1 MKKRII
7 GLMLALGM
15 ITSLLASC
23 SQPESEQGTSE
34 PDAPA
39 ESSEGT
45 EDAAASFEGIE
56 VNLGLSSGPQS
67 DDLVNY
73 LPDFEEATGMTVSVE
88 SVAES
93 GYLQKLLLSLSGN
106 EATYDVFMSSNS
118 MWGQIL
124 DPGWAEPLNAYIDDP
139 AKTDP
144 VWKDGLSE
152 SMHDIVVRDGMRY
165 GVTYQM
171 GTNILYYNK
180 AMLADAGLD
189 PENPP
194 ETLAEVLEAAEQ
206 IYDPEN
212 EKYGI
217 VFRGTREQNQNT
229 FLWVMLWFS
238 QGGDWYNVPD
248 SPNIAVLDRPE
259 AAAATQFF
267 ADFHQYAPDGIA
279 NYGWEDSMLAF
290 QQGKAAMWID
300 TNSIAGNVLDPE
312 ASAVYEDVGFLTLDE
327 GKTIGSPWVFM
338 MAANSQVKDAA
349 WQLMQYLTGFDV
361 TWGQTMSGV
370 NTAPAR
376 SDVLGHADIGE
387 YIHPE
392 LASAAV
398 KGLENAAPI
407 YFPVLAQTAEI
418 RAELAVAISD
428 VAAGNLSAEEA
439 MINTNNTIIEILE
452 RDGLTDLMDN

>member
-1 MKKRII
+1 MMKKRLIALTLI
-7 GLMLALGM
+7 LA
-15 ITSLLASC
+15 ITVGALSSCGDSASTDGGEAT
-23 SQPESEQGTSE
+23 STDDTAGQPAQDVE
-34 PDAPA
+34 
-39 ESSEGT
+39 
-45 EDAAASFEGIE
+45 I
-56 VNLGLSSGPQS
+56 NLGLSSGPQS

-73 LPDFEEATGMTVSVE
+73 MDAFEEETGMSVSIE

-139 AKTDP
+139 EKTDP
-144 VWKDGLSE
+144 EWKAGFSE
-152 SMHDIVVRDGMRY
+152 SMLDIVNRDGERY
-165 GVTYQM
+165 AVTYQM

-189 PENPP
+189 PESPP
-194 ETLAEVLEAAEQ
+194 TTLEEVLEVAEQ
-206 IYDPEN
+206 VYDPEN

-229 FLWVMLWFS
+229 FLWVMLWFA

-259 AAAATQFF
+259 AIAATQIF
-267 ADFHQYAPDGIA
+267 ADFHQFAPDGIA

-312 ASAVYEDVGFLTLDE
+312 ASSVYEDVGFLTLDE
-327 GKTIGSPWVFM
+327 GKAIGAPWVFM
-338 MAANSQVKDAA
+338 MASNSTVKDES

-361 TWGQTMSGV
+361 TWGQTVSGIS
-370 NTAPAR
+370 TAPTR
-376 SDVLGHADIGE
+376 IDVLEHEEIGN

-392 LASAAV
+392 LASAAS

-407 YFPVLAQTAEI
+407 YFPVLSQTAEI
-418 RAELAVAISD
+418 RAELAIAISD
-428 VAAGNLSAEEA
+428 VAAGNLTSEEA
-439 MINTNNTIIEILE
+439 MVNTNNTIIEILE
-452 RDGLTDLMDN
+452 RDGLEDLM